1 MVGNETKIVG
11 CDAEIEFYMLI
22 QFLNFT
28 GVIKPVSSKKQHNV
42 LS

>member
-11 CDAEIEFYMLI
+11 CDAEMEFYMLI

-28 GVIKPVSSKKQHNV
+28 GVVKSVSSENQHH
-42 LS
+42 